1 MILWLKRVIDDNS
14 LSSVKLHI
22 SHLINFMEV
31 PKCIVYTNSLYTQ
44 MYTLKEFVIK
54 NVFQV

>member
-31 PKCIVYTNSLYTQ
+31 PKCIVYTNSLRVY
-44 MYTLKEFVIK
+44 
-54 NVFQV
+54 NVYH